1 MHSTKEAI
9 MAYEHHPG
17 TKSYILYMDTRAVG
31 KRFQE
36 YTLRATEQYNVTYI
50 RGRPGRVEADPETQ
64 NPIVWYEDTTSGET
78 KSLEADIVV
87 LAQAMTPSKGIEELA
102 SILGIGLDEHG
113 FMEMPD
119 ELLRPLDSNRPG
131 IFTCGYAHSPR
142 DIPDSVV
149 QASGA
154 AARVAEVIS
163 TKVPEP
169 VAGGDD

>member
-1 MHSTKEAI
+1 

-36 YTLRATEQYNVTYI
+36 YTIRAREQYNVTYI
-50 RGRPGRVEADPETQ
+50 RGRPGRVEADPKTQ
-64 NPIVWYEDTTSGET
+64 NPIIWYEDTTSGET
-78 KSLEADIVV
+78 KSLETELVV
-87 LAQAMTPSKGIEELA
+87 LAQAMTPSNGVRELA
-102 SILGIGLDEHG
+102 AVLGIDLDEHG
-113 FMEMPD
+113 FMEVP
-119 ELLRPLDSNRPG
+119 EKLLHPLDSNKPG

-154 AARVAEVIS
+154 AARVAEVMS

-169 VAGGDD
+169 TGGD